1 MSIFNDAMMIIDSAI
16 KSALP
21 DSAVKKALES
31 ADFGGRKI
39 HLVAIGKAGWQMAN
53 AAYEQLGDRLADGMV
68 ITKYG
73 HSKGTIGNLRIFEAG
88 HPVPDESTF
97 AAVSYTHLTLPTKA

>member
-53 AAYEQLGDRLADGMV
+53 AAYEQLGDRRH
-68 ITKYG
+68 G
-73 HSKGTIGNLRIFEAG
+73 HYEIRPLQRRDRKPQDI
-88 HPVPDESTF
+88 
-97 AAVSYTHLTLPTKA
+97 